1 MKKTNKK
8 GFTLVEIM
16 IVVAI
21 IGLLAAIGIPSFQK
35 ARANSIEKSKFNNAR
50 IVISAVEQMA
60 MEAGADDATAV
71 GDVTLIDPFI
81 KGGYASLTIG
91 KVTPQPWPFTADT
104 LVVFSA
110 KDYTAVAGQMYT
122 AATP

>member
-60 MEAGADDATAV
+60 MEAGADDTTPV
-71 GDVTLIDPFI
+71 GAVTLVDPFI
-81 KGGYASLTIG
+81 KGGYASLTVG
-91 KVTPQPWPFTADT
+91 AVAPAGWPFTADT
-104 LVVFSA
+104 LEAFSA
-110 KDYTAVAGQMYT
+110 RDYTSVAGLMY
-122 AATP
+122 P

>member
-35 ARANSIEKSKFNNAR
+35 ARANSIEKSKQNNAR
-50 IVISAVEQMA
+50 IVISAVEQWA
-60 MEAGADDATAV
+60 MEAGADDATLV
-71 GDVTLIDPFI
+71 GAEGVIDPYI
-81 KGGYASLTIG
+81 KGGYASLKVG
-91 KVTPQPWPFTADT
+91 AVTPAAWPFAVDT
-104 LVVFSA
+104 LTVFSA
-110 KDYTAVAGQMYT
+110 KDYTAVAAQIY
-122 AATP
+122 P